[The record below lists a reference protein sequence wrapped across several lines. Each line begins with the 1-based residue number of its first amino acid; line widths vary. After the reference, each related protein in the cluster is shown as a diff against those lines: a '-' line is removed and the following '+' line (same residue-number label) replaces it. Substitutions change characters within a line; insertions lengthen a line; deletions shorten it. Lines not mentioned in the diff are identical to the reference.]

1 MATSIRKDSPLPFGP
16 SDADPGSLPCI
27 STVLIVVHM
36 LMDLVRQLEETGVE
50 VSLTRRPQ
58 GDFDALLEV
67 ELDGVRQTFAV
78 EVRSRAPYPNELDIF
93 LAMHDHVANFG
104 VPLLFAPS
112 ISEGVGTRLVERGWS
127 WADARGNLE
136 LRAPGMRL
144 RNRVSTQS
152 STRRQRA
159 SLPHGPGSLAIIR
172 FLIRQSNEWA
182 RFGPT
187 HLANVA
193 GVTQPRASQVL
204 SSLESSG
211 LVERVPEGWRADR
224 EALLGAFLNDYRGP
238 RGTELYFY
246 SLDPVA
252 QAAREVVSN
261 LAAENI
267 KIAVSADVGPD
278 LIAPWRSPSIAVIY
292 VEDAFDTGDVGLV
305 PATSRDDAN
314 VILRVPEDT
323 SVFRS
328 DPLEDITGAPLP
340 LADET
345 QMIWDLHDLGGD
357 DRVEAAGELKKWL
370 LTPR

>member
-1 MATSIRKDSPLPFGP
+1 
-16 SDADPGSLPCI
+16 
-27 STVLIVVHM
+27 
-36 LMDLVRQLEETGVE
+36 
-50 VSLTRRPQ
+50 
-58 GDFDALLEV
+58 
-67 ELDGVRQTFAV
+67 
-78 EVRSRAPYPNELDIF
+78 
-93 LAMHDHVANFG
+93 MHDHITNFG

-144 RNRVSTQS
+144 RNRVSAPTPR
-152 STRRQRA
+152 RRQRA
-159 SLPHGPGSLAIIR
+159 SLPHGPGSLTIIR
-172 FLIRQSNEWA
+172 FLIRQSDEWA
-182 RFGPT
+182 SFGPT

-204 SSLESSG
+204 SRLESSG
-211 LVERVPEGWRADR
+211 LVERAPEGWRADR
-224 EALLGAFLNDYRGP
+224 EALLNAFLNDYRGP
-238 RGTELYFY
+238 GGTELCFY
-246 SLDPVA
+246 SLDPA
-252 QAAREVVSN
+252 TKAAREVVSS
-261 LAAENI
+261 LASDGSR
-267 KIAVSADVGPD
+267 IAVSADVGPD
-278 LIAPWRSPSIAVIY
+278 LIAPWRSPTVAVIY
-292 VEDAFDTGDVGLV
+292 LDDSFDASEIGLV
-305 PATSRDDAN
+305 PAASRDDAN
-314 VILRVPEDT
+314 VILRIPDDT